1 MVDENGFT
9 KKPTGEVDENGFT
22 KKPTVETVGSSNN
35 RQSEKLT
42 LGGAGDSMLD
52 DWGSMNKSKSDH
64 QDSPPRAQKPSPK
77 KPSSQKKSLDPFMR
91 ASKTFTQLIHDGV
104 SLNFTV
110 AIDFTI
116 SNNPPEKTNSLH
128 YISED
133 GILNPYQ
140 QVIQAIGS
148 IIVNYDS
155 ERIVSV
161 IGFGAKVK
169 FPGFDPD
176 KTNHCFACNGNLKDS
191 TTFNQDGFDGL
202 FEAYYRALK
211 NTQFYGPT

>member
-1 MVDENGFT
+1 
-9 KKPTGEVDENGFT
+9 
-22 KKPTVETVGSSNN
+22 
-35 RQSEKLT
+35 
-42 LGGAGDSMLD
+42 MLD
-52 DWGSMNKSKSDH
+52 DWGSVNKSKSEAH
-64 QDSPPRAQKPSPK
+64 DSPPRSQKPTPK
-77 KPSSQKKSLDPFMR
+77 KPSTQKKPLNQEMRASKAFMR
-91 ASKTFTQLIHDGV
+91 ASKTFTQLIHEGV

-116 SNNPPEKTNSLH
+116 SNCPPEKKNSLH
-128 YISED
+128 YISDD

-169 FPGFDPD
+169 FPGFDPE

-191 TTFNQDGFDGL
+191 TTYNQDGKVF
-202 FEAYYRALK
+202 
-211 NTQFYGPT
+211 

>member
-91 ASKTFTQLIHDGV
+91 AK
-104 SLNFTV
+104 
-110 AIDFTI
+110 
-116 SNNPPEKTNSLH
+116 
-128 YISED
+128 
-133 GILNPYQ
+133 
-140 QVIQAIGS
+140 
-148 IIVNYDS
+148 
-155 ERIVSV
+155 
-161 IGFGAKVK
+161 
-169 FPGFDPD
+169 
-176 KTNHCFACNGNLKDS
+176 
-191 TTFNQDGFDGL
+191 
-202 FEAYYRALK
+202 
-211 NTQFYGPT
+211 